1 VLDVRPL
8 YYVSPLTEQ
17 EIGPITPVIRLRN
30 LADEDATVTGLFRIY
45 RDSTGL
51 LEYSSD
57 LAVTPL
63 AHGTSADIPALTP
76 FSPGAVA
83 DDDYFVIC
91 ELEYRSIQTGNV
103 TRGNLGPFYFD
114 TKAPPMGPVPAG
126 HHPTHE
132 NAGMDEIDLAGMS
145 GLLADPQTPE
155 THAGT
160 HEDGQADEVNVAGLH
175 GELADDQPALAHDIA
190 GARHT
195 STATPAQL
203 LKADANG
210 LPVDATNTDADV
222 AAAVGAS
229 HAQNTDTDLEAVF
242 EATLEKV
249 ANKGAAGG
257 YCGLPNPLD
266 ATLPLRADG
275 TPARPVGLFV
285 EHDLAFI
292 QTNSIIGM
300 WRTVSLVSGSIPD
313 FTGDA
318 NHPGKAGIVSGGSAN
333 SGYRVCTFS
342 VAFLIAGSE
351 KSDIILR
358 PKTLAGAI
366 VRAGFLDTSDHT
378 APSNGAYL
386 EMNQVAGVDGTL
398 VGKTA
403 AGGARTTT
411 ATSFLLVTN
420 TWYRLRVEVNTAAN
434 LVTFT
439 CFSEAGAVLWT
450 DTTNANVPTAAGQET
465 GHGFIATKT
474 TLGGGAICDL
484 DYINIEIARALVR

>member
-103 TRGNLGPFYFD
+103 TRGTLGPFYFD
-114 TKAPPMGPVPAG
+114 TKAPPMGPVPTG
-126 HHPTHE
+126 HHTTHE
-132 NAGMDEIDLAGMS
+132 AAGMDEIDLAGMS

-203 LKADANG
+203 LQADANG

-229 HAQNTDTDLEAVF
+229 HARQHAITDTDDHTSTATPGKMLKAAVTTGLPTEASNTDT
-242 EATLEKV
+242 
-249 ANKGAAGG
+249 
-257 YCGLPNPLD
+257 
-266 ATLPLRADG
+266 
-275 TPARPVGLFV
+275 
-285 EHDLAFI
+285 
-292 QTNSIIGM
+292 
-300 WRTVSLVSGSIPD
+300 
-313 FTGDA
+313 
-318 NHPGKAGIVSGGSAN
+318 
-333 SGYRVCTFS
+333 
-342 VAFLIAGSE
+342 
-351 KSDIILR
+351 
-358 PKTLAGAI
+358 
-366 VRAGFLDTSDHT
+366 
-378 APSNGAYL
+378 
-386 EMNQVAGVDGTL
+386 
-398 VGKTA
+398 
-403 AGGARTTT
+403 
-411 ATSFLLVTN
+411 
-420 TWYRLRVEVNTAAN
+420 EVAN
-434 LVTFT
+434 LVKMFKPQTLT
-439 CFSEAGAVLWT
+439 DGANIAWDL
-450 DTTNANVPTAAGQET
+450 ALGGAAVV
-465 GHGFIATKT
+465 
-474 TLGGGAICDL
+474 TLGGNRTLNNPTNMVAGSIYTLRVIQDGTGTRLLAYGNAYKGPAGVAGCLTAAINQEDIITWYCDGT
-484 DYINIEIARALVR
+484 YMKCIGMVNAVA